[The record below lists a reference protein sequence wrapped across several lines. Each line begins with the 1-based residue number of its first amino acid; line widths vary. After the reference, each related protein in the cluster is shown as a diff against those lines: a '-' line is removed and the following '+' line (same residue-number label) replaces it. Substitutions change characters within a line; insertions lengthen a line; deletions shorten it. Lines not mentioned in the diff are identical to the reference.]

1 MTKNISSMQNEIQR
15 RAQQESEKILS
26 EGKKEAQRIINS
38 SKDRSE
44 KIRMEKIK
52 PEAATMRR
60 KIIGSAEL
68 DGRKSIINAKE
79 EILSKV
85 FDFTEE
91 RLQKIAQ
98 GKDEDVNYE
107 EIIYNMI
114 KEAVSEIDED
124 KLLIAANKT
133 DHSYLS
139 SKLSSI
145 KQKLSKELNR
155 KFDLEIIKE
164 PHNYTGGI
172 IVYNASKNKIYYNT
186 IEGRLLE
193 LQSRMRGR
201 ISKDLF
207 SQ

>member
-15 RAQQESEKILS
+15 RAQQESEKTLS
-26 EGKKEAQRIINS
+26 EARKEAQRIINS

-44 KIRMEKIK
+44 KIRIEKIK

-98 GKDEDVNYE
+98 GKDKGVNYE
-107 EIIYNMI
+107 EIIFEMI
-114 KEAVSEIDED
+114 KEAASKIDED
-124 KLLIAANKT
+124 KLLIAGNKT

-145 KQKLSKELNR
+145 KQKLGKELNR

-172 IVYNASKNKIYYNT
+172 IIYNADKTKIYNNT

-207 SQ
+207 GQ

>member
-1 MTKNISSMQNEIQR
+1 MQNEIWR
-15 RAQQESEKILS
+15 RAQQESKKILS
-26 EGKKEAQRIINS
+26 EAKKEAQRLINS

-44 KIRMEKIK
+44 KIRIEKIK

-68 DGRKSIINAKE
+68 DGRKAIINAKE

-85 FDFTEE
+85 FVFTKE

-98 GKDEDVNYE
+98 GKDKDVNYE
-107 EIIYNMI
+107 EIIFNMI
-114 KEAVSEIDED
+114 KEAASEIDED
-124 KLLIAANKT
+124 KLLISANET

-145 KQKLSKELNR
+145 KQKLDKELNR

-164 PHNYTGGI
+164 PHDYIGGI
-172 IVYNASKNKIYYNT
+172 IAYNVDKTKIYNNN

-207 SQ
+207 GK